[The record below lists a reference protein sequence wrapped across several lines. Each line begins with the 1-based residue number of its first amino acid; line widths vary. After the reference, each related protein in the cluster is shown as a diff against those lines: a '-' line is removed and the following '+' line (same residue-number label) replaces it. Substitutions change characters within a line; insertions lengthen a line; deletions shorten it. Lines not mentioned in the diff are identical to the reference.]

1 MDGEWII
8 STAFIITQIK
18 KKHCKLLRVFNHIFE
33 FIKWPG
39 VETTRDVIT
48 K

>member
-8 STAFIITQIK
+8 PTAFKYQ
-18 KKHCKLLRVFNHIFE
+18 LFRVFNHTFE

-48 K
+48 KLFLIIT